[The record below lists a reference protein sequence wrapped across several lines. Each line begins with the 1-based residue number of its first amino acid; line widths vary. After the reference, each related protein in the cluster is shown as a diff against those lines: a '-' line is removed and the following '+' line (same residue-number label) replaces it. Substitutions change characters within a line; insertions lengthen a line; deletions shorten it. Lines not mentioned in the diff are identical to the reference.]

1 MVYGS
6 ACKCHADLVL
16 SDYLVYYS
24 CVHATDNANF
34 FSLLSA
40 IHVIADIDPFYFFLH
55 KLPKELVYHL
65 LTFTGDWT
73 MG

>member
-6 ACKCHADLVL
+6 ACRCHADLVL

-40 IHVIADIDPFYFFLH
+40 IHVIADIDPFYLFIFAQAAERAC
-55 KLPKELVYHL
+55 LPSAYIYR
-65 LTFTGDWT
+65 
-73 MG
+73 

>member
-40 IHVIADIDPFYFFLH
+40 IHVIADIDPFYFFFAQAAERAC
-55 KLPKELVYHL
+55 LPSAYIYR
-65 LTFTGDWT
+65 
-73 MG
+73 